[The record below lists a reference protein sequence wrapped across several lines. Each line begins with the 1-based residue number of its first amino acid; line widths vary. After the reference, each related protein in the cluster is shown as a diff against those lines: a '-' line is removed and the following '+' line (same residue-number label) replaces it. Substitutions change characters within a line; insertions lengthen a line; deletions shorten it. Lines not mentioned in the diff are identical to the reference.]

1 MGRIHGPGDTKPDT
15 TRAGFIAVLGAPNA
29 GKSTLVNTIIGT
41 KVSIVS
47 PKVQTTRSIVRGI
60 AMEGQAQ
67 LIFVDTPGIFRPNRR
82 MERAMVSAAWTGA
95 ADADMVMLVVDARR
109 GFSDDVKAIVNGLME
124 SKRKAVLVLNKI
136 DAVERGTLLGL
147 SAALFETGAFSD
159 VFMISALKGDGVR
172 DLVEYLAARM
182 PEGPWLFPEDE
193 VSDLPQRLLAAEITR
208 EKLFLNLHQ
217 ELPYSV
223 SIETEAWDE
232 RKDGSVRIDQIIYVM
247 RESQRSIVLGK
258 QGAQIKRIGA
268 AARAELEELL
278 ERPRASVPSCES
290 GGGLD
295 RTPRSLH
302 SLGLGLRRLKQAGR
316 KEARDVVGGGRDD
329 GGDRWRVARPP
340 DRPAR
345 PPTTPWPA
353 PQSCSDQH

>member
-1 MGRIHGPGDTKPDT
+1 MTPSDTPETNDNDPLPEAGTEGPEP

-67 LIFVDTPGIFRPNRR
+67 LIFVDTPGIFQPNRR

-95 ADADMVMLVVDARR
+95 ADADMVMLLVDARR
-109 GFSDDVKAIVNGLME
+109 GFSEDVKAIIGGLLE
-124 SKRKAVLVLNKI
+124 SKRKAVLVINKV
-136 DAVERGTLLGL
+136 DTVERSILLGL
-147 SAALFETGAFSD
+147 SAELFDTGAFSD

-172 DLVEYLAARM
+172 DLVDYLAARM
-182 PEGPWLFPEDE
+182 PASPWLFPEDE

-223 SIETEAWDE
+223 SIETEAWEE

-247 RESQRSIVLGK
+247 RDSQRSIVLGK

-268 AARAELEELL
+268 AARTELEALL
-278 ERPRASVPSCES
+278 ERRVHLFLHVKVSDDWTERREHYSAW
-290 GGGLD
+290 GLD
-295 RTPRSLH
+295 FD
-302 SLGLGLRRLKQAGR
+302 A
-316 KEARDVVGGGRDD
+316 
-329 GGDRWRVARPP
+329 
-340 DRPAR
+340 
-345 PPTTPWPA
+345 
-353 PQSCSDQH
+353 

>member
-1 MGRIHGPGDTKPDT
+1 MTPSDTPETNDNEPLPARAAEGPEP

-60 AMEGQAQ
+60 AMEGQSQ
-67 LIFVDTPGIFRPNRR
+67 LIFVDTPGIFKPNRR

-95 ADADMVMLVVDARR
+95 ADADMVMLLVDARR
-109 GFSDDVKAIVNGLME
+109 GFSEDVRAIIDGLLE
-124 SKRKAVLVLNKI
+124 AKRKAVLVINKI
-136 DAVERGTLLGL
+136 DAVPRPSLLSL
-147 SAALFETGAFSD
+147 SAELFDTGAFSD

-172 DLVEYLAARM
+172 DLVDYLAARM

-223 SIETEAWDE
+223 SIETESWEE

-247 RESQRSIVLGK
+247 RDSQRSIVLGK

-268 AARAELEELL
+268 AARTELEALL
-278 ERPRASVPSCES
+278 ERRVHLFLHVKVAEDWHERRDHYTAW
-290 GGGLD
+290 GLD
-295 RTPRSLH
+295 FD
-302 SLGLGLRRLKQAGR
+302 A
-316 KEARDVVGGGRDD
+316 
-329 GGDRWRVARPP
+329 
-340 DRPAR
+340 
-345 PPTTPWPA
+345 
-353 PQSCSDQH
+353 